1 MGPDDRVI
9 MESQCKKINFRINTT
24 CTVWVFFLMQG
35 FKYIYLRPDDFK
47 KVSAYNSVRATL
59 IEDQGESRYK
69 LTDII
74 GRWSHSAINSSSI
87 WQSKTDRVKPW
98 KSSLSD
104 SVTSLWTNISDQIWQ
119 NTRKTALCFLKPQNL
134 KQTNHGIYCYLD
146 FMLTHEI
153 HENKFLTKHN
163 HFTV

>member
-1 MGPDDRVI
+1 
-9 MESQCKKINFRINTT
+9 
-24 CTVWVFFLMQG
+24 MQG

-104 SVTSLWTNISDQIWQ
+104 SVTSLWTNISYQIWQ
-119 NTRKTALCFLKPQNL
+119 NTRKTALWFWKPQNL
-134 KQTNHGIYCYLD
+134 KQTNCGIYCYLD
-146 FMLTHEI
+146 FISLIKFILSFQAASVNYVLGIYI
-153 HENKFLTKHN
+153 HWPLNSYFC
-163 HFTV
+163 